1 MLYSD
6 AMTTSH
12 SQSPKA
18 VTIKEVARETGLSV
32 VTVARALGGYG
43 RISDKTRERICAVA
57 KDLGYRPNMFA
68 KGLKGKTTQ
77 TIGLM
82 IANVCNPFFS
92 IIVRAVEDVC
102 SSAGYS
108 VIVCNI
114 DEEREKERKYLELLR
129 DKRIDGL
136 LVCSSFTSRKEMGRD
151 VARLY
156 EKEIPTV
163 FVDRR
168 VDGLTC
174 PAVQTDSFAG
184 STLAV
189 NHLVKLG
196 HRRIGLLSHAAN
208 VDTIQNRTAGFVQ
221 ALKDNGI
228 EPTPDYIAAHN
239 TKTTADGYET
249 AKRVLALRKRPTA
262 ILTTNSLLTFGAL
275 TAIREAGLRIPEDIA
290 FVGWDEFDLA
300 AAMAVT
306 VVTQP
311 VYTIG
316 SIAVTKL
323 LDILKGSGSRE
334 SVLLSPELLVRAS
347 CGAEL
352 GRRRFS

>member
-1 MLYSD
+1 MRYSTG
-6 AMTTSH
+6 MTTSRA
-12 SQSPKA
+12 QPAKA

-43 RISDKTRERICAVA
+43 RISAQTRDRVCAVA
-57 KDLGYRPNMFA
+57 RDLGYRPNMFA
-68 KGLKGKTTQ
+68 KGLKGKTTK
-77 TIGLM
+77 TLGLM

-92 IIVRAVEDVC
+92 IIVRAVEDV
-102 SSAGYS
+102 SSSNGFS

-114 DEEREKERKYLELLR
+114 DEEREKEQKYLELLR

-136 LVCSSFTSRKEMGRD
+136 LVCSSFTSRKEMHRD

-163 FVDRR
+163 FIDRR

-174 PAVQTDSFAG
+174 PAIQTDSIAG

-196 HRRIGLLSHAAN
+196 HKRIGLLSHAAN
-208 VDTIQNRTAGFVQ
+208 VDTIQNRTNGFLQ
-221 ALKDNGI
+221 ALRDNGV
-228 EPTPDYIAAHN
+228 EPNPEYVAAHN
-239 TKTTADGYET
+239 SKTTADGYET

-262 ILTTNSLLTFGAL
+262 LMTTNSLVTFGAL
-275 TAIREAGLRIPEDIA
+275 TAIRESGLRIPDDIA
-290 FVGWDEFDLA
+290 FIGWDEFDLA
-300 AAMAVT
+300 AAMGVT

-316 SIAVTKL
+316 SIAATKL
-323 LDILKGSGSRE
+323 LDILKGTGSKE
-334 SVLLSPELLVRAS
+334 SVILSPELLVRES
-347 CGAEL
+347 CGAGL
-352 GRRRFS
+352 GQRNFS